1 MGGSRAPRG
10 CPGSRMQ
17 RRGLPRTPP
26 SCASAPD
33 GPDSRNGGPAPRA
46 RTLPGR
52 RDASMKISPDSDID
66 NVRRLNP
73 SALAVDQA
81 PPPVDRALL
90 ARIVSQPRDE
100 VLPNTPGTEH
110 HR

>member
-1 MGGSRAPRG
+1 
-10 CPGSRMQ
+10 
-17 RRGLPRTPP
+17 
-26 SCASAPD
+26 
-33 GPDSRNGGPAPRA
+33 
-46 RTLPGR
+46 
-52 RDASMKISPDSDID
+52 MKISPDSDID

-100 VLPNTPGTEH
+100 VLQIRRAPSIIAGEFPLAPWRRSVRFSRFSRWSSLLGRALRLRTHRVGTL
-110 HR
+110 